1 MEHRL
6 LATYRE
12 YLILEKRL
20 STATVDQY
28 TREALRLS
36 EFLHSKNRL
45 FSEVDTAALLDY
57 LQSRDGGFLDKRTS
71 AKIITMLRSLFLFL
85 TEERYRDDDPTERLE
100 SPAVN
105 RKIPAVLTVEEVE
118 RILDLIPAD
127 TILGIRDRAIFELIY
142 SAGLRASEAA
152 GLRRGNLYLK
162 EKLLRVVGK
171 RDKERLLPLGGRAIE
186 EIERYLK
193 DSRPPLSRPDVPTD
207 FLFLSERGRPIERVA
222 LWYRLKKYS
231 TRAGISEAKIHT
243 LRHSYATHLLEGGA
257 DLRVVQELL
266 GHSDIRTTQIYTH
279 IDTKQLQSSFDRFH
293 PGNRK

>member
-28 TREALRLS
+28 TSEALRLA
-36 EFLHSKNRL
+36 EFLHTKNRR
-45 FSEVDTAALLDY
+45 FSEVDTTTLMAY
-57 LQSRDGGFLDKRTS
+57 LQSRDGGLLDKRTS
-71 AKIITMLRSLFLFL
+71 AKLVTILRSLFLFL
-85 TEERYRDDDPTERLE
+85 IEEQYRNDDPTERLE

-105 RKIPAVLTVEEVE
+105 RRIPAVLTVGEVE

-142 SAGLRASEAA
+142 SSGLRASEAA
-152 GLRRGNLYLK
+152 ELRRGNLYLK

-171 RDKERLLPLGGRAIE
+171 RDQERLLPLGGRSIE
-186 EIERYLK
+186 EIKRYLK

-207 FLFLSERGRPIERVA
+207 FLFLSERGRPIDRVA

-231 TRAGISEAKIHT
+231 TQAGISEAKIHT

-266 GHSDIRTTQIYTH
+266 GHRDIRTTQIYTH
-279 IDTKQLQSSFDRFH
+279 IDTKQLQNSFNRFH
-293 PGNRK
+293 PGNE